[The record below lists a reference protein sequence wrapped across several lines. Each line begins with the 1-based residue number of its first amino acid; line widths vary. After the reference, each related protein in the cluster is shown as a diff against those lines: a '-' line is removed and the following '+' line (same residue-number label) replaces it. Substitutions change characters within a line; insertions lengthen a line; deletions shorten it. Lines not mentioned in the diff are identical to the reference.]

1 MKNILNALWVKSAK
15 PSGECEIYYTK
26 EFASK
31 KELVSATLEATAL
44 GVYTVHINGERV
56 GDNILAPG
64 WTSYRKRL
72 QVDTHD
78 VTAMIKNE
86 NKIVLSV
93 APGWKIQ
100 NYRNQQKGDP
110 ELGGKETAAICALT
124 LEYADG
130 EKRIITTGGDWKTEK
145 GKDIYS
151 SFYNGYIHNPE
162 YKDINPSNAIV
173 INHDKKC
180 LIDREGEKV
189 IEQERLEPKEIIIT
203 PKGETVLDFGQNL
216 KSKAT
221 KAKEP
226 LSAMRRCLMPREIF
240 TPTTSEVQRLR
251 QFLSAT
257 AKSISINQ
265 SITSSASDI
274 SDLKTGVMR

>member
-86 NKIVLSV
+86 N
-93 APGWKIQ
+93 
-100 NYRNQQKGDP
+100 N
-110 ELGGKETAAICALT
+110 
-124 LEYADG
+124 
-130 EKRIITTGGDWKTEK
+130 
-145 GKDIYS
+145 
-151 SFYNGYIHNPE
+151 
-162 YKDINPSNAIV
+162 
-173 INHDKKC
+173 
-180 LIDREGEKV
+180 
-189 IEQERLEPKEIIIT
+189 
-203 PKGETVLDFGQNL
+203 
-216 KSKAT
+216 
-221 KAKEP
+221 
-226 LSAMRRCLMPREIF
+226 
-240 TPTTSEVQRLR
+240 
-251 QFLSAT
+251 
-257 AKSISINQ
+257 
-265 SITSSASDI
+265 
-274 SDLKTGVMR
+274 